1 MSEVSNQPCGIRLSV
16 CNGTYSE
23 SKFWGFKVIKSLEK
37 CGHCLGISGSHYGYC
52 LCNVRLKLCM
62 LMGLM
67 LCGIIVLSFLMRKL
81 KKTIGKRVIWMNA
94 FVYVISCYVCSH
106 LILVISCFVIVLH

>member
-1 MSEVSNQPCGIRLSV
+1 M
-16 CNGTYSE
+16 
-23 SKFWGFKVIKSLEK
+23 IKSLEK
-37 CGHCLGISGSHYGYC
+37 CGHCLGISGRHYGYC

-94 FVYVISCYVCSH
+94 FVYVIFIYFYP
-106 LILVISCFVIVLH
+106 ILKCKEYGKKLRNARLLEFSNGVA